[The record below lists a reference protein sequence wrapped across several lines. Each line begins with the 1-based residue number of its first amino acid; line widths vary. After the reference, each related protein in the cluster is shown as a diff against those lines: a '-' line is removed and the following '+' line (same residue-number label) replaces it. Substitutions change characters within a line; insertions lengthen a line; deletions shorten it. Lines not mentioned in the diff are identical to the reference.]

1 MSSDLVEFEFD
12 LSGRYRNNTIVDV
25 VYLPTAS
32 RPFTDGMVCLSSSK
46 MSGMLCGEEE
56 KAFTSASKKSLMI
69 LSCRRG
75 GDANFKHRSTVQSMF
90 HARSKHIDYGTTS
103 FENK

>member
-25 VYLPTAS
+25 VYLHTGS

-46 MSGMLCGEEE
+46 LSGCCAGQKRSPLQEESDG
-56 KAFTSASKKSLMI
+56 FY
-69 LSCRRG
+69 R
-75 GDANFKHRSTVQSMF
+75 NFK
-90 HARSKHIDYGTTS
+90 
-103 FENK
+103 